1 MTRRVSML
9 AGLFA
14 LACLLLLP
22 SAVDAQSTFAGTVKD
37 ASGGVLPGVT
47 VEASSDALIEKV
59 KVGQTDGNGQFRIID
74 LRPGA
79 YVVTFTLT
87 GFQTLRR
94 DGIELPTDFTAT
106 LNVDMRVGAIEET
119 ITVSGAA
126 PIVDVQSAAAVM
138 VLDKDAIDNI
148 PSGRTIQGLGQLIP
162 GVNLSLPDVGGSRAA
177 MQTYMSV
184 HGQSAAQNTV
194 MVDGLT
200 VNGLEANGA
209 VQNYF
214 NDAASQEI
222 SYQTAGVGADRS
234 GGGVSLNMIPR
245 EGGNRLS
252 GDSTVA
258 FRPGAWQGDNLT
270 QRLQDAG
277 LQAGNATDYIYDF
290 TVSQGGPIQ
299 KDKLWFFGTY
309 RDYRTNNF
317 ISNTVFDDGS
327 QGDDY
332 NYIKQG
338 LVRLTYQLGQR
349 NKLSAYYDRVDK
361 YRAHDMQSLTDPETA
376 SVLWTAPNYST
387 GALKWTST
395 ISSRLLAE
403 AGYSQNV
410 EYRNTTGQDGIVQ
423 ARGTAPWFATASRTI
438 TPAALGTRTTAPA
451 TYGSQQPLRQ
461 NFQASASYV
470 TGSHTVKV
478 GGQWQWGRFVH
489 RVDANADLVQT
500 YSSFARV
507 GNEIVFSSPS
517 SVIIRNTPIFS
528 QESMN
533 ADLGVYAQDS
543 WRLKRLTL
551 NYGVRW
557 EWLNSQVDET
567 TAPAGRFVPERTQPE
582 LKNIPNWKDF
592 APRLQAV
599 YDLFGNSRTAIKASF
614 NRYNTA
620 QTTSLAAGF
629 NGLGSTTSTRT
640 WTDLNGDN
648 IAQGQR
654 TWNAN
659 GTFTDCVYLTPGCE
673 INLSGTPAQGALSP
687 TFGLLAEADQFGNFD
702 RPYSLETGVE
712 VQHELLS
719 RLSVTGSWY
728 RTTYHNLTKTV
739 NLNRRSIAEDYVPLT
754 IYNPIDGTPITY
766 YNSTAAFQ
774 ARPVNNLAVNEPLR
788 QFIYNSFATNFA
800 WRPKAGTQ
808 IFGGVAWERSHN
820 VDCGTSIPNAVV
832 DPNTLR
838 FCDERETGKPFAVD
852 FRLGISYALPYGI
865 TFGAS
870 FQHNDEGSTDADY
883 TFSRSIRYPDGS
895 RTYLIANQAAPACPA
910 PCTPG
915 AISAPTFVGSAAG
928 ASVELYPDGT
938 VDADRLKQLDVKF
951 SKTFRLARVNVIPT
965 FEAFNVFNADTVIT
979 YASQSYANSAGTHRR
994 PNSILQGRI
1003 LGVGARVRW

>member
-1 MTRRVSML
+1 MSRTASSLARGFVL
-9 AGLFA
+9 AG
-14 LACLLLLP
+14 LLLLP
-22 SAVDAQSTFAGTVKD
+22 GIVQAQSVIAGTVKD

-59 KVGQTDGNGQFRIID
+59 RVVQTDGNGQFRIVD

-94 DGIELPTDFTAT
+94 DGIELATDFTAT
-106 LNVDMRVGAIEET
+106 LNIDMRVGALEET

-126 PIVDVQSAAAVM
+126 PIVDVQSAAAVT

-184 HGQSAAQNTV
+184 HGQSAAQNTI

-209 VQNYF
+209 VQSYF
-214 NDAASQEI
+214 NDAASQEM

-234 GGGVSLNMIPR
+234 GGGVSLNMVPR
-245 EGGNRLS
+245 EGGNRFS

-258 FRPGAWQGDNLT
+258 FRPGEWQGDNLT
-270 QRLQDAG
+270 QELKDAG
-277 LQAGNATDYIYDF
+277 LAAGNATDYIYDF
-290 TVSQGGPIQ
+290 TVSQGGPIA
-299 KDKLWFFGTY
+299 KDKLWFFGTF

-317 ISNTVFDDGS
+317 ISNTFYDDGA

-338 LVRLTYQLGQR
+338 LVRLTYQMGQR

-376 SVLWTAPNYST
+376 SVVWTAPNYST
-387 GALKWTST
+387 AALKWTST

-410 EYRNTTGQDGIVQ
+410 EYRNTTGQDGVVQ
-423 ARGTAPWFATASRTI
+423 ARGTAAWLATASRTV

-451 TYGSQQPLRQ
+451 TFGSQFPLRQ

-470 TGSHTVKV
+470 TGSHTLKV
-478 GGQWQWGRFVH
+478 GGQWQWGRFLH
-489 RVDANADLVQT
+489 RIDANADLVQNYT
-500 YSSFARV
+500 TATRV
-507 GNEIVFSSPS
+507 GNELVLSGPS
-517 SVIIRNTPIFS
+517 SVIIRNTPILS

-533 ADLGVYAQDS
+533 ADMGLYAQDS
-543 WRLKRLTL
+543 WRLNRLTL
-551 NYGVRW
+551 NYGLRW
-557 EWLNSQVDET
+557 EWLNSSVDET
-567 TAPAGRFVPERTQPE
+567 VAPAGRFVPERTQPA

-599 YDLFGNSRTAIKASF
+599 YDVFGNSRTAVKGSF

-620 QTTSLAAGF
+620 QTTALAAGF
-629 NGLGSTTSTRT
+629 NGLDSVTSTRT

-654 TWNAN
+654 TWNAD
-659 GTFTDCVYLTPGCE
+659 GTSFTDCVYLQPGCE
-673 INLSGTPAQGALSP
+673 INLSGSPTQGALSP
-687 TFGLLAEADQFGNFD
+687 TFGLLSEATQFGGFD
-702 RPYSLETGVE
+702 RPYSLEAGVE

-728 RTTYHNLTKTV
+728 HTTYHNLTKTV

-754 IYNPIDGTPITY
+754 IYNPIDGTPMTY
-766 YNSTAAFQ
+766 YNSTAAYQ
-774 ARPVNNLAVNEPLR
+774 ARPTNNVSVNEPLHE
-788 QFIYNSFATNFA
+788 FTYNSYAMNFS
-800 WRPKAGTQ
+800 WRPQAGTQ
-808 IFGGVAWERSHN
+808 VFGGLAWERSFD
-820 VDCGTSIPNAVV
+820 VDCGTSIPNAFV
-832 DPNTLR
+832 DPNEER
-838 FCDERETGKPFAVD
+838 FCDERESGKPYSVD
-852 FRLGISYALPYGI
+852 FRLGLSYPLPLGI

-870 FQHNDEGSTDADY
+870 LMNNDEGSNDADY
-883 TFSRSIRYPDGS
+883 SFSRTIRYPDGS
-895 RTYLIANQAAPACPA
+895 RSYLVANQAAPPCPA

-915 AISAPTFVGSAAG
+915 AITAPTYVGALAG
-928 ASVELYPDGT
+928 TIELYPDGT
-938 VDADRLKQLDVKF
+938 VDADRLTQLDVKF
-951 SKTFRLARVNVIPT
+951 SKNFRLKRVNITPT
-965 FEAFNVFNADTVIT
+965 FEAFNLFNASTVIT
-979 YASQSYANSAGTHRR
+979 YGSQSYATAAGTYRR

-1003 LGVGARVRW
+1003 IGVGTRVRW